1 MTTIMAMT
9 MTTIMTMTMIMIM
22 IMKMKMKQSCKN
34 FMDSIYNT
42 FVVPLDNWNI
52 VSFVCSRI

>member
-1 MTTIMAMT
+1 MTTIMTMT

-42 FVVPLDNWNI
+42 FVVPLDN
-52 VSFVCSRI
+52 